1 MPSFPDL
8 QVPLGD
14 GVIELRRTAERDIP
28 ETLIAYQDDPTL
40 HLRMGIPR
48 PPSGAEL
55 GRLAERAEHDRLAGR
70 GISLT
75 IVEAGDDTWAG
86 QIDVHRVD
94 WDHARGELAVWVA
107 PARRGRG
114 LARRALALVGPW
126 LLLEA
131 GLERVE
137 LITQTDNEPLQR
149 SAQAAGFQL
158 EAVLRGY
165 YRPFPG
171 LPRHLQREADGRVD
185 MTVLSMVRRD
195 LPR

>member
-1 MPSFPDL
+1 MPSLPDL
-8 QVPLGD
+8 QAPLSD
-14 GVIELRRTAERDIP
+14 GMIQLRRTAERDIP
-28 ETLIAYQDDPTL
+28 ETLIAYQDDPEL
-40 HLRMGIPR
+40 HLRMGVPR

-55 GRLAERAEHDRLAGR
+55 GRLSERAEADRLAGR

-75 IVEAGDDTWAG
+75 IVETGEDTWAG
-86 QIDVHRVD
+86 QVDVHRVD
-94 WDHARGELAVWVA
+94 WDHLRAELAVWVA

-114 LARRALALVGPW
+114 LARRALALAGRW

-137 LITQTDNEPLQR
+137 LITQPDNEPLQR
-149 SAQAAGFQL
+149 AAQAAGFRL

-165 YRPFPG
+165 YQPFPG
-171 LPRHLQREADGRVD
+171 LPRHRIRPSDGRVD
-185 MTVLSMVRRD
+185 MTMLSLVRRD

>member
-1 MPSFPDL
+1 MSSFPDL
-8 QVPLGD
+8 QVPLSD

-28 ETLIAYQDDPTL
+28 ETLICYQDDPNL
-40 HLRMGIPR
+40 HLRMGLPR

-75 IVEAGDDTWAG
+75 ILESGDDTWAG
-86 QIDVHRVD
+86 QIDVHHVD
-94 WDHARGELAVWVA
+94 WDHARAELAVWVA

-114 LARRALALVGPW
+114 VARRALGLAGPW

-131 GLERVE
+131 GLERLE
-137 LITQTDNEPLQR
+137 LMTQTDNEPLQQA
-149 SAQAAGFQL
+149 AQAAGFQF
-158 EAVLRGY
+158 EGVLRGY
-165 YRPFPG
+165 YRAFDG
-171 LPRHLQREADGRVD
+171 LPRRLQRAADGRVD
-185 MTVLSMVRRD
+185 MAVLSLVRRD